1 MTEAAL
7 DGCRVLLVEDELLVA
22 MLVETALEDENCT
35 IVGPYGDLG
44 EALEAA
50 RSEALDV
57 AVLDI
62 NLAGQMVFPVAE
74 LLAERGVPFLLLSGY
89 GDVALPGDRRHW
101 PICAKPFNL
110 HDLVSTLS
118 RLVAAPRPQGG
129 EGVPP
134 GG

>member
-1 MTEAAL
+1 MTEVAL
-7 DGCRVLLVEDELLVA
+7 AGCRVLVVEDELLVA

-35 IVGPYGDLG
+35 IVGPYGGLR

-50 RSEALDV
+50 RSEALDL

-62 NLAGQMVFPVAE
+62 NLGGELVFPVAE
-74 LLAERGVPFLLLSGY
+74 VLAGRGVPFLLLSGY
-89 GDVALPGDRRHW
+89 GEVALPNDRRHW
-101 PICAKPFNL
+101 PICSKPFNL
-110 HDLVSTLS
+110 HDLVAVLS